1 MLCPPPP
8 RRQAGKEVRGRGG
21 VNRRARASI
30 PSFFSQSD
38 NDNTAFIVLTVV
50 CGFVGVLVRACV
62 TGGRREGAVLDRSP
76 PPSSIKTNHTA
87 SPSPQLVANVALW
100 YAAQKTAGDR
110 KGKKVVSKKKAR
122 REAMMRGFTVPGD

>member
-1 MLCPPPP
+1 MCDGRKEGGGRFGPTPPPP
-8 RRQAGKEVRGRGG
+8 
-21 VNRRARASI
+21 
-30 PSFFSQSD
+30 
-38 NDNTAFIVLTVV
+38 
-50 CGFVGVLVRACV
+50 
-62 TGGRREGAVLDRSP
+62 
-76 PPSSIKTNHTA
+76 SIKTNHTA